1 MIATVTLNPALDQ
14 HVEVDNL
21 VLDDTNRWVSF
32 KRQPGGKGINVSRV
46 LRELGGETVA
56 YGFIGGHAGD
66 DIERLLK
73 EEGVHTDFTRI
84 KTEIRSNFIITDLK
98 THRQTRISAP
108 GPRVTPGEFK
118 KLLDRITGIKPR
130 PQYII
135 FAGSV
140 PPGVPYYIY
149 RELIDRMKVLGIRTV
164 LDAADMWLIE
174 GIHARPDIIKP
185 NVREAQTLLGVELK
199 TEDDIICAVKTI
211 VGMGVGI
218 AAISRGPDGMIIA
231 DGNVVLKVV
240 PPQVEIMST
249 VGAGDS
255 TVAGLVFKL
264 SEGGSLEE
272 ASRLAVAAG
281 TAATLTPGTEL
292 CHKEDVERL
301 LPLVTVEKMPN

>member
-14 HVEVDNL
+14 HVQVENL

-199 TEDDIICAVKTI
+199 TEEDIICAVKTI

>member
-1 MIATVTLNPALDQ
+1 MTLNPALDQ
-14 HVEVDNL
+14 HVQVENL

-118 KLLDRITGIKPR
+118 KLLDRITGLKPR

-199 TEDDIICAVKTI
+199 TEEDIICAVKTI

-231 DGNVVLKVV
+231 DGNVILKVV
-240 PPQVEIMST
+240 PPQVEVMST

-301 LPLVTVEKMPN
+301 LPLVKVEKMPN

>member
-118 KLLDRITGIKPR
+118 KLLDRITGLKPR

-199 TEDDIICAVKTI
+199 TEEDIICAVKTI

-231 DGNVVLKVV
+231 DGNVILKVV
-240 PPQVEIMST
+240 PPQVEVMST

-301 LPLVTVEKMPN
+301 LPLVKVEKMPN

>member
-56 YGFIGGHAGD
+56 YSFIGGHAGD

-199 TEDDIICAVKTI
+199 TEEDIICAVKTI

-231 DGNVVLKVV
+231 DGNVILKVV
-240 PPQVEIMST
+240 PPQVEVMST

-301 LPLVTVEKMPN
+301 LPLVKVEKMPN

>member
-1 MIATVTLNPALDQ
+1 MTLNPALDQ
-14 HVEVDNL
+14 HVQVENL

-255 TVAGLVFKL
+255 TVAGFVFKL

>member
-14 HVEVDNL
+14 HIEVENL

-46 LRELGGETVA
+46 LTELGGESVA
-56 YGFIGGHAGD
+56 YGFIGGHAGEE
-66 DIERLLK
+66 IMRLLH
-73 EEGVHTDFTRI
+73 EEGVQTDFTHIRA
-84 KTEIRSNFIITDLK
+84 EIRSNFIITDLK

-118 KLLDRITGIKPR
+118 NLVDKITGIKPR
-130 PQYII
+130 PQYIV

-149 RELIDRMKVLGIRTV
+149 QELIDRVKALGIKTV
-164 LDAADMWLIE
+164 LDTADMWLIE
-174 GIHARPDIIKP
+174 GVRARPDIIKP

-199 TEDDIICAVKTI
+199 TEEDIINGVKTI
-211 VGMGVGI
+211 VSGGVSI

-231 DGNVVLKVV
+231 DANMVLKVI
-240 PPQVEIMST
+240 PPSVKVMST

-255 TVAGLVFKL
+255 AVAGLVLKL
-264 SEGGSLEE
+264 SKGGSLEE
-272 ASRLAVAAG
+272 ASCLAVAAG
-281 TAATLTPGTEL
+281 TAATLTSGTEL

-301 LPLVTVEKMPN
+301 LPLVRLEKLPY

>member
-46 LRELGGETVA
+46 LRELGGDTVA

-118 KLLDRITGIKPR
+118 KLLDRITGLKPR

-199 TEDDIICAVKTI
+199 TEEDIICAVKTI

-231 DGNVVLKVV
+231 DGNVILKVV
-240 PPQVEIMST
+240 PPQVEVMST

-301 LPLVTVEKMPN
+301 LPLVKVEKMPN